1 MKRTTLIR
9 SIFPLALASAIGC
22 GNSPVRAAESNSQE
36 EAAITKTA
44 EAFVDA
50 FQKGDAKAVAAFW
63 TPDGDY
69 VDLAGRV
76 LNGRPAIEKD
86 FANLFDENKGLKLR
100 IEIASLKFPTPD
112 TAVEDGTTAVLAPDG
127 TAPSRARYS
136 NFFVKKGGQWLLA
149 SVREAAYAPPS
160 NYENLRGLEWVIG
173 EWVDE
178 NPGGELSR
186 VSFAW
191 STDQNFIVST
201 RTVETKDGTLDRG
214 TQWIGWDP
222 VNKQIRS
229 WNFEADGGFG
239 EGAWTRDGDKWIVKT
254 TSILADGSKVTAT
267 NVISLLSAD
276 LLSLQ
281 SKEQT
286 VNGKAIP
293 DTNESKMKRAM

>member
-1 MKRTTLIR
+1 MKRISLIR
-9 SIFPLALASAIGC
+9 SILPLALACALGSG
-22 GNSPVRAAESNSQE
+22 GSPARAAESDPQ

-44 EAFVDA
+44 EAFVEA

-63 TPDGDY
+63 TQDGDY
-69 VDLAGRV
+69 VDLTGRV
-76 LNGRPAIEKD
+76 RNGRPAIEKD
-86 FANLFDENKGLKLR
+86 FADLFAENKGLKLR
-100 IEIASLKFPTPD
+100 IEIASLKFPTTD

-136 NFFVKKGGQWLLA
+136 NFFVKKDGQWLLA
-149 SVREAAYAPPS
+149 SVREAAYVPPS

-178 NPGGELSR
+178 NPGGELAR

-239 EGAWTRDGDKWIVKT
+239 EGAWTKDGDKWIVKT
-254 TSILADGSKVTAT
+254 TSVVADGSKVTAT
-267 NVISLLSAD
+267 NIVSPLNVDTI
-276 LLSLQ
+276 SLQ

-286 VNGKAIP
+286 VEGKAIP
-293 DTNESKMKRAM
+293 DTKETKMKRAM

>member
-1 MKRTTLIR
+1 MKRISLIR
-9 SIFPLALASAIGC
+9 SILPLALACALGSG
-22 GNSPVRAAESNSQE
+22 GSPARAAESDPQ

-44 EAFVDA
+44 EAFVEA

-63 TPDGDY
+63 TQDGDY
-69 VDLAGRV
+69 VDLTGRV

-86 FANLFDENKGLKLR
+86 FADLFAENKGLKLR
-100 IEIASLKFPTPD
+100 IEIASLKFPTTD

-136 NFFVKKGGQWLLA
+136 NFFVKKDGQWLLA
-149 SVREAAYAPPS
+149 SVREAAYVPPS

-178 NPGGELSR
+178 NPGGELAR

-239 EGAWTRDGDKWIVKT
+239 EGAWTKDGDKWIVKT
-254 TSILADGSKVTAT
+254 TSVVADGSKVTAT
-267 NVISLLSAD
+267 NIVSPINAD
-276 LLSLQ
+276 TISLQ

-286 VNGKAIP
+286 VEGKAIP
-293 DTNESKMKRAM
+293 DTKETKMKRAM